1 LALVS
6 GVSSRAVGRVYT
18 LLYCKLSAVPEKPS
32 PPGYAGFLPGT
43 ARLVEIE
50 GGNVGRKKRRN
61 DSQNRAAGRVRGRVQ
76 QRTRGGAKRGGGDS
90 GRKRN
95 TLDLGAIE
103 GYANR
108 LANRSGGTSDL
119 SGAASG
125 LAKAAP
131 GLAGAA
137 SGFAGGSFA
146 SRLFAGDTPMS
157 DEDFR
162 KEVAEHFALLEE
174 RLQRL
179 EEQVSGPGEPGVVEE
194 NLPEPE
200 GTADPDSGP

>member
-1 LALVS
+1 
-6 GVSSRAVGRVYT
+6 VGR
-18 LLYCKLSAVPEKPS
+18 
-32 PPGYAGFLPGT
+32 
-43 ARLVEIE
+43 R
-50 GGNVGRKKRRN
+50 KRRN
-61 DSQNRAAGRVRGRVQ
+61 DSQERAAGRVRGRVQ
-76 QRTRGGAKRGGGDS
+76 QRGGAQRGGTKRGGAQRGGGDS

-146 SRLFAGDTPMS
+146 SRLLSGDTSMS

-162 KEVAEHFALLEE
+162 KEVAAHFALLEE

-179 EEQVSGPGEPGVVEE
+179 EDQVSGSVKPDAVEE
-194 NLPEPE
+194 DLPEPE
-200 GTADPDSGP
+200 GTTEPDSTV

>member
-1 LALVS
+1 
-6 GVSSRAVGRVYT
+6 
-18 LLYCKLSAVPEKPS
+18 
-32 PPGYAGFLPGT
+32 
-43 ARLVEIE
+43 
-50 GGNVGRKKRRN
+50 
-61 DSQNRAAGRVRGRVQ
+61 VQ
-76 QRTRGGAKRGGGDS
+76 QRTRGNANRGGANRGSAKRGSAKRGGGDS

-146 SRLFAGDTPMS
+146 SRLLSGDTSMS

-162 KEVAEHFALLEE
+162 KEVAAHFALLEE

-179 EEQVSGPGEPGVVEE
+179 EDLVSEPVEPDAAE

-200 GTADPDSGP
+200 GTTEPDSTV

>member
-1 LALVS
+1 M
-6 GVSSRAVGRVYT
+6 
-18 LLYCKLSAVPEKPS
+18 
-32 PPGYAGFLPGT
+32 
-43 ARLVEIE
+43 
-50 GGNVGRKKRRN
+50 GRKRRRN
-61 DSQNRAAGRVRGRVQ
+61 DSQARAAGRVRGRVQ

-95 TLDLGAIE
+95 VLDLGAIE

-108 LANRSGGTSDL
+108 LADRSGGPSDL

-146 SRLFAGDTPMS
+146 SRLFSGDTSMS

-162 KEVAEHFALLEE
+162 KGVVEHFALLEE

-179 EEQVSGPGEPGVVEE
+179 EEQVSGPGEPDAVEE
-194 NLPEPE
+194 DLPGPE
-200 GTADPDSGP
+200 SVTEPDSNL

>member
-1 LALVS
+1 M
-6 GVSSRAVGRVYT
+6 GR
-18 LLYCKLSAVPEKPS
+18 
-32 PPGYAGFLPGT
+32 
-43 ARLVEIE
+43 
-50 GGNVGRKKRRN
+50 NNRRN
-61 DSQNRAAGRVRGRVQ
+61 ESQQRAAGRVRGRVQ

-95 TLDLGAIE
+95 TLDLDAIE

-146 SRLFAGDTPMS
+146 SRLLSEDTSMP

-162 KEVAEHFALLEE
+162 KEVAAHFALLEE

-179 EEQVSGPGEPGVVEE
+179 EELASGPVEPDAVEE
-194 NLPEPE
+194 DLPGPE
-200 GTADPDSGP
+200 GTAEPDSTV

>member
-1 LALVS
+1 
-6 GVSSRAVGRVYT
+6 
-18 LLYCKLSAVPEKPS
+18 
-32 PPGYAGFLPGT
+32 
-43 ARLVEIE
+43 
-50 GGNVGRKKRRN
+50 
-61 DSQNRAAGRVRGRVQ
+61 VQ
-76 QRTRGGAKRGGGDS
+76 QRGGAQRGGAQRGDAKRGGGDS

-108 LANRSGGTSDL
+108 LVNRSGGTSDL
-119 SGAASG
+119 SEAASG
-125 LAKAAP
+125 LAKSAP

-146 SRLFAGDTPMS
+146 SKLFSGDTSMS

-162 KEVAEHFALLEE
+162 KEVAAHFALLEE

-179 EEQVSGPGEPGVVEE
+179 EEELSGPVVSDAAEDI
-194 NLPEPE
+194 PEPE
-200 GTADPDSGP
+200 GTTEPDSTV

>member
-1 LALVS
+1 M
-6 GVSSRAVGRVYT
+6 GKR
-18 LLYCKLSAVPEKPS
+18 
-32 PPGYAGFLPGT
+32 
-43 ARLVEIE
+43 
-50 GGNVGRKKRRN
+50 KRRN
-61 DSQNRAAGRVRGRVQ
+61 DSQERAAGRVRGRVQ
-76 QRTRGGAKRGGGDS
+76 QRTRGSSNRGGANRGSAKRGGGDS

-146 SRLFAGDTPMS
+146 SRLLSGDASMS

-162 KEVAEHFALLEE
+162 KEVAAHFALLDE

-179 EEQVSGPGEPGVVEE
+179 EDLVSEPVEPEAVEE
-194 NLPEPE
+194 DLPEPDP
-200 GTADPDSGP
+200 TAEPDSTV

>member
-1 LALVS
+1 LGSEEAD
-6 GVSSRAVGRVYT
+6 
-18 LLYCKLSAVPEKPS
+18 
-32 PPGYAGFLPGT
+32 
-43 ARLVEIE
+43 
-50 GGNVGRKKRRN
+50 VGRKKRRN
-61 DSQNRAAGRVRGRVQ
+61 DSQVRAAGRVRGRVQ
-76 QRTRGGAKRGGGDS
+76 QRVGAKRGDAKRGGGDS

-95 TLDLGAIE
+95 TLDLGAFE

-108 LANRSGGTSDL
+108 LANRSGGTSHL
-119 SGAASG
+119 SEAASG

-146 SRLFAGDTPMS
+146 SRLFSGDTSMS

-162 KEVAEHFALLEE
+162 KEVAAHFALLEE

-179 EEQVSGPGEPGVVEE
+179 EELASGPVEPDAVEE
-194 NLPEPE
+194 DLPEPE
-200 GTADPDSGP
+200 GTAEPDSTV

>member
-1 LALVS
+1 
-6 GVSSRAVGRVYT
+6 VGR
-18 LLYCKLSAVPEKPS
+18 
-32 PPGYAGFLPGT
+32 
-43 ARLVEIE
+43 R
-50 GGNVGRKKRRN
+50 KRRN
-61 DSQNRAAGRVRGRVQ
+61 DSQVRAAGRVRGRVQ
-76 QRTRGGAKRGGGDS
+76 QRGGAQRGDAKRGGAKHGGGDS

-119 SGAASG
+119 SEAASG

-146 SRLFAGDTPMS
+146 SRLFSGDTSMS

-162 KEVAEHFALLEE
+162 KEVAAHFALLEE

-179 EEQVSGPGEPGVVEE
+179 EDLASGPVEPTAVED
-194 NLPEPE
+194 LPEPE
-200 GTADPDSGP
+200 NTAGPESTV

>member
-1 LALVS
+1 
-6 GVSSRAVGRVYT
+6 VGR
-18 LLYCKLSAVPEKPS
+18 
-32 PPGYAGFLPGT
+32 
-43 ARLVEIE
+43 R
-50 GGNVGRKKRRN
+50 KRRN
-61 DSQNRAAGRVRGRVQ
+61 DSQIRAAGRVRGRVQ
-76 QRTRGGAKRGGGDS
+76 QRGGAQRGGAQRGDAKRGGGDS

-108 LANRSGGTSDL
+108 LVNRSGGTSDL
-119 SGAASG
+119 SEAASG
-125 LAKAAP
+125 LAKSAP

-146 SRLFAGDTPMS
+146 SKLFSGDTSMS

-162 KEVAEHFALLEE
+162 KEVAAHFALLEE

-179 EEQVSGPGEPGVVEE
+179 EELASGPVEPAAVGED
-194 NLPEPE
+194 LPEPE
-200 GTADPDSGP
+200 GTAEPDSTV